1 MSLLTVERL
10 TKRFGGLVAVSDVTM
25 TVEQGEILGLIGP
38 NGAGKTTLYSV
49 ISGFLRPDVGSVM
62 FKGHNITGLR
72 PHKICRL
79 GIARTF
85 QLVQPFAGL
94 SVLDNVT
101 IGAYNRTNSTLAAQA
116 RAKEVLELVGL
127 SPRQHSLA
135 SALTPA
141 ERKRLEVARALATA
155 PDLLLLD
162 EVMSGLTPAEITQVM
177 GLVRQIRE
185 RGTTVVTIEHV
196 MQAVMNLADRVIVLH
211 HGEKI
216 AEGTPAAVAQNPAV
230 IEAYLG
236 RGDSRA

>member
-38 NGAGKTTLYSV
+38 NGAGKTTLFSA
-49 ISGFLRPDVGSVM
+49 ISGFLRPDVGSVR

-72 PHKICRL
+72 PHRICRL
-79 GIARTF
+79 GMARTF

-94 SVLDNVT
+94 SVLENVT
-101 IGAYNRTNSTLAAQA
+101 IGAYNRTNSTLAARG
-116 RAKEVLELVGL
+116 RASEVLELVGL
-127 SPRQHSLA
+127 IPRRHYLA

-141 ERKRLEVARALATA
+141 ERKRLEVARALATS

-162 EVMSGLTPAEITQVM
+162 EVMSGLTPAETAQVM
-177 GLVRQIRE
+177 ELVRQIRE
-185 RGTTVVTIEHV
+185 RGITVITIEHV
-196 MQAVMNLADRVIVLH
+196 MQAVMKLADRIVVLH

-216 AEGTPAAVAQNPAV
+216 AEGTPAAIVQNPAV

-236 RGDSRA
+236 QGDGRA

>member
-10 TKRFGGLVAVSDVTM
+10 TKRFGGLVAVSNVTM
-25 TVEQGEILGLIGP
+25 TVEPGEILGLIGP
-38 NGAGKTTLYSV
+38 NGAGKTTLFSA
-49 ISGFLRPDVGSVM
+49 ISGFLRPDLGSVR
-62 FKGHNITGLR
+62 FKGHNITGLL
-72 PHKICRL
+72 PHRICRL
-79 GIARTF
+79 GMVRTF

-101 IGAYNRTNSTLAAQA
+101 IGAYNRTNSTPAARS
-116 RAKEVLELVGL
+116 RAGEVLEIVGL
-127 SPRQHSLA
+127 SPRQHYLA

-162 EVMSGLTPAEITQVM
+162 EVMSGLTPAETTQVM
-177 GLVRQIRE
+177 ELVRQIRN
-185 RGTTVVTIEHV
+185 RGITVITIEHV
-196 MQAVMNLADRVIVLH
+196 MQAVMNLADRIVVLH

-216 AEGTPAAVAQNPAV
+216 AEGTPAAIVQNPAV

-236 RGDSRA
+236 QGDSRA